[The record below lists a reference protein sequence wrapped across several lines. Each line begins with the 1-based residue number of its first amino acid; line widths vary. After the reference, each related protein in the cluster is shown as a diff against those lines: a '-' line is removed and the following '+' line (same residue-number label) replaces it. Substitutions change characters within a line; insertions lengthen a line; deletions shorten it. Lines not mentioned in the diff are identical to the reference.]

1 MDLRIATRPYREND
15 WQAVYAWVKDPSIKD
30 NFRFTQR
37 DLSEEDM
44 QKFVQSQ
51 IENEGKSDVS
61 LVLYDLNDPEQSYIG
76 SVSLKHIDEQDRNAE
91 LAIVISKEEYR
102 GKGYGQE
109 ALYLVCEYGFRERG
123 LHKVYLTCVAHNTG
137 AIKSYEKF
145 GFIHE
150 GLRKE
155 QIFQHGQFH
164 DEVLMGILKKDFN
177 STYEMSL

>member
-15 WQAVYAWVKDPSIKD
+15 WQAVYAWVKDPAIKD

-51 IENEGKSDVS
+51 VDNDGKSDVS
-61 LVLYDLNDPEQSYIG
+61 LVLYDLNDPEQNYIG
-76 SVSLKHIDEQDRNAE
+76 SVSLKHIDEQDKNAE

-109 ALYLVCEYGFRERG
+109 ALYLACEYGFRERG
-123 LHKVYLTCVAHNTG
+123 LHKVYLTCVAHNTS

-145 GFIHE
+145 GFVHE
-150 GLRKE
+150 GLRKD

-164 DEVLMGILKKDFN
+164 DEVLMGMLKKDFN
-177 STYEMSL
+177 TKYETNL